1 MPNFGLN
8 DEQRKV
14 VDDVF
19 GPILVLAPVGTGKTC
34 VLAERVRRAIEKD
47 IAPGRILCLTFT
59 NRAAGEMASRVRKHY
74 PAVASKLTVK
84 TFHGL
89 CARMLRME
97 ARAVGLPRDFTIFD
111 DADSNELLRNL
122 FGLDEKQAKYLYFE
136 IERAKTSSPAP
147 GGVAFPVAG
156 TGRRP
161 AARTAEGSI
170 VHQIELYQRELRKM
184 GALDFADL
192 VCSARAMLES
202 SNEIRDRWQNRFDF
216 IQVDEVQDTHAS
228 EYAILRILAE
238 RSQNIALIG
247 DTDQTIYEWRGSE
260 PDTILD
266 MFRKEFAPV
275 KEYNLA
281 ENYRATRTLL
291 GAASAFAESLDDR
304 RTSIRP
310 AGSCGQGRPIGIHRS
325 RTESE
330 ESAWI
335 AAMIARIAE
344 ERKIPFR
351 RMAVLGR
358 VNKRAMVISQE
369 LERRRVPC
377 YTVELFEFFRR
388 QEVKDALACLRL
400 LLRPED
406 RSSLVRVLLR
416 PARGIGEA
424 GMRSITTDGERC
436 GLRLTDLVSPLI
448 ERDGEPF
455 ERLIREAE
463 GGSLVVLDTETTG
476 LSQARDEVVEIAAV
490 RLDRGRLAET
500 FHSFIRNAV
509 PVGESLSIHGWSDDF
524 LRRNGRP
531 ADEVFRELARFIG
544 RAPVVGHNIRFDL
557 GMIRAH
563 AGRVGE
569 AMAESEVSDTW
580 AISSRL
586 LPDLYDYRLETVC
599 KAMGVACPP
608 RHKAEADVAATAE
621 LLMRLLPRLKEGAME
636 RWRICARY
644 AAQFAPVRALLTALK
659 LDVDRLR
666 PAELLERALERSGL
680 RAYYREKREERR
692 LEHLQRLTAIFREK
706 DDPTLAPQEALAGL
720 LEYAA
725 LAKNV
730 DYILDVDDKVP
741 IITIHQ
747 AKGLEFDVV
756 FIAGAVDGEIPSYL
770 SERDGRLEEEK
781 RLFYVAMTRAKQEL
795 YISSYASDESGRPK
809 SPSRFLSAIPGRF
822 IERI

>member
-1 MPNFGLN
+1 MPDFDLN
-8 DEQRKV
+8 DEQRNV
-14 VDDVF
+14 VNDVY

-34 VLAERVRRAIEKD
+34 VLAERVRRAIEKG
-47 IAPGRILCLTFT
+47 IGPERILCLTFT

-97 ARAVGLPRDFTIFD
+97 ARAIGLPRDFTVLD
-111 DADSNELLRNL
+111 DSDSIELLRSLCN
-122 FGLDEKQAKYLYFE
+122 LDERQAKYLYFD
-136 IERAKTSSPAP
+136 IERSKTSSI
-147 GGVAFPVAG
+147 
-156 TGRRP
+156 
-161 AARTAEGSI
+161 TAEKSLA
-170 VHQIELYQRELRKM
+170 HQIELYQRELQKM

-192 VCSARAMLES
+192 ICSACAMLES
-202 SNEIRDRWQNRFDF
+202 SSEIRERWQNRFDI
-216 IQVDEVQDTHAS
+216 IQVDEVQDTHES
-228 EYAILRILAE
+228 EYSILRILAE
-238 RSQNIALIG
+238 RSRNIALIG
-247 DTDQTIYEWRGSE
+247 DIDQTIYEWRGSK
-260 PDTILD
+260 PDAILD
-266 MFRKEFAPV
+266 MFKKEFAPV
-275 KEYNLA
+275 KEYDLA
-281 ENYRATRTLL
+281 ENYRATRILL
-291 GAASAFAESLDDR
+291 GAASAFAECLDDR

-310 AGSCGQGRPIGIHRS
+310 AGSCGQGRPIGIHRA

-330 ESAWI
+330 EGGWI
-335 AAMIARIAE
+335 AATLARIAK

-369 LERRRVPC
+369 LERRSIPC

-416 PARGIGEA
+416 PARGIGEVA
-424 GMRSITTDGERC
+424 LRRITTDGERC
-436 GLRLTDLVSPLI
+436 ALRLSDLVSPLI

-455 ERLIREAE
+455 DRLIREAE
-463 GGSLVVLDTETTG
+463 GGSLAVLDTETTG

-490 RLDRGRLAET
+490 RLDCGRPAET
-500 FHSFIRNAV
+500 LHSFIRNTV
-509 PVGESLSIHGWSDDF
+509 SVGESLSIHGWSDDF

-531 ADEVFRELARFIG
+531 AGEVFRELAHFIG

-557 GMIRAH
+557 SMIQAH
-563 AGRVGE
+563 ARRVGE
-569 AMAESEVSDTW
+569 AMPELEVSDTW
-580 AISSRL
+580 ALSSRL
-586 LPDLYDYRLETVC
+586 LPDVFDYRLETVC
-599 KAMGVACPP
+599 NAMHVACPS

-621 LLMRLLPRLKEGAME
+621 LLIKLLPRLKEGAME

-644 AAQFAPVRALLTALK
+644 ASLFAPVTALLTALK
-659 LDVDRLR
+659 LEVDRLR
-666 PAELLERALERSGL
+666 PAELLERALVRSGL
-680 RAYYREKREERR
+680 RAYYREKHEERR
-692 LEHLQRLTAIFREK
+692 LEHLQQLGAIFREK
-706 DDPTLAPQEALAGL
+706 DDATLAPQEALADI

-730 DYILDVDDKVP
+730 DYILEEDDKVP

-770 SERDGRLEEEK
+770 SERDGRLDEEK
-781 RLFYVAMTRAKQEL
+781 RLFYVAMTRAKKEL
-795 YISSYASDESGRPK
+795 FISSYASDESGRPK
-809 SPSRFLSAIPGRF
+809 SLSRFLSAIPDRF
-822 IERI
+822 AERI

>member
-1 MPNFGLN
+1 MPDFDLN
-8 DEQRKV
+8 DEQKKV
-14 VDDVF
+14 VNDVF

-34 VLAERVRRAIEKD
+34 VLAERVRRAIEKG
-47 IAPGRILCLTFT
+47 IAPERILCLTFT
-59 NRAAGEMASRVRKHY
+59 NRAAGEMASRVKKHY
-74 PAVASKLTVK
+74 PAVASKLTIK

-97 ARAVGLPRDFTIFD
+97 ARFVGLPRDFSIFD

-122 FGLDEKQAKYLYFE
+122 FGLDERQAKYLYFE

-147 GGVAFPVAG
+147 GGAVFPIAG
-156 TGRRP
+156 SGRRQ
-161 AARTAEGSI
+161 AGRAAEGSLA
-170 VHQIELYQRELRKM
+170 HQIELYQDELRKM

-192 VCSARAMLES
+192 VCSARAMLQS
-202 SNEIRDRWQNRFDF
+202 SSEIRDRWQNRFDF

-228 EYAILRILAE
+228 EYAILSILAE
-238 RSQNIALIG
+238 RSRNIALIG
-247 DTDQTIYEWRGSE
+247 DIDQTIYEWRGSE

-275 KEYNLA
+275 KAYDLA
-281 ENYRATRTLL
+281 ENYRATRILL
-291 GAASAFAESLDDR
+291 GAVSAFAESLDDR

-310 AGSCGQGRPIGIHRS
+310 AGSCGQGQPIGIHRA

-330 ESAWI
+330 EGAWI
-335 AAMIARIAE
+335 AAKIVRIAE

-358 VNKRAMVISQE
+358 VNKRAIVISQE

-388 QEVKDALACLRL
+388 QEVKDALAWLRL
-400 LLRPED
+400 LLCPED

-416 PARGIGEA
+416 PTRGIGEA
-424 GMRSITTDGERC
+424 AILRITTDGEHC

-448 ERDGEPF
+448 ERDGESY

-476 LSQARDEVVEIAAV
+476 LSPARDEVVEIAAV

-500 FHSFIRNAV
+500 FHSFIRNTM
-509 PVGESLSIHGWSDDF
+509 PVGESFAIHGWSDDF

-531 ADEVFRELARFIG
+531 AGEVFRELARFIG
-544 RAPVVGHNIRFDL
+544 RAPVVGYNIRFDL

-563 AGRVGE
+563 ARRVGE
-569 AMAESEVSDTW
+569 ATPELEIFDTW

-599 KAMGVACPP
+599 KAMHVACPP

-621 LLMRLLPRLKEGAME
+621 LLIKLLPKLKEGAME

-644 AAQFAPVRALLTALK
+644 AAQFAPLITLLTALK
-659 LDVDRLR
+659 LDVETLR
-666 PAELLERALERSGL
+666 PAGLLERVLERSGL
-680 RAYYREKREERR
+680 RAYYRGKREERR
-692 LEHLQRLTAIFREK
+692 LEHLERLAAIFLEK

-730 DYILDVDDKVP
+730 DHILEEDNKVP

-756 FIAGAVDGEIPSYL
+756 FIAGAADGEIPSYL

-795 YISSYASDESGRPK
+795 YISSYASDENGRPK
-809 SPSRFLSAIPGRF
+809 SPSRFLSAIPVRLTEK
-822 IERI
+822 I

>member
-1 MPNFGLN
+1 MSDFGLN

-19 GPILVLAPVGTGKTC
+19 GPTLVLAPVGTGKTC
-34 VLAERVRRAIEKD
+34 VLAERVRRAIEKG
-47 IAPGRILCLTFT
+47 IAPGRIICLTFT

-74 PAVASKLTVK
+74 PTVASKLTVK

-136 IERAKTSSPAP
+136 IERAKTSSPGP
-147 GGVAFPVAG
+147 GRAAFPVAG

-161 AARTAEGSI
+161 AARAAEGSI
-170 VHQIELYQRELRKM
+170 AHQIELYQRELRKM

-238 RSQNIALIG
+238 LSRNIALIG
-247 DTDQTIYEWRGSE
+247 DIDQTIYEWRGSE
-260 PDTILD
+260 PDTILA
-266 MFRKEFAPV
+266 MFKKDFAPV
-275 KEYNLA
+275 KEYDLA

-310 AGSCGQGRPIGIHRS
+310 AGSCGQGRPIGIHRA

-330 ESAWI
+330 EGAWI

-358 VNKRAMVISQE
+358 VNKRAMAISQE

-406 RSSLVRVLLR
+406 RSSFVRVLLR

-424 GMRSITTDGERC
+424 AMRSITTDGERC
-436 GLRLTDLVSPLI
+436 GLRLSDLVSPLI

-455 ERLIREAE
+455 DRLIREVE
-463 GGSLVVLDTETTG
+463 GGNLVVLDTETTG

-524 LRRNGRP
+524 LRRNGRL
-531 ADEVFRELARFIG
+531 ADEVFRELTRFIG

-569 AMAESEVSDTW
+569 AMAEAEVSDTW

-586 LPDLYDYRLETVC
+586 LPDLFDYRLETVC

-621 LLMRLLPRLKEGAME
+621 LLMRLLPKLKEGAME

-644 AAQFAPVRALLTALK
+644 ATQFAPVRAQLTALK

-706 DDPTLAPQEALAGL
+706 DDPTLAPQEALDGL

-730 DYILDVDDKVP
+730 DHILEEDDKVP

-809 SPSRFLSAIPGRF
+809 SPSRFLSAIPVRLAEK
-822 IERI
+822 I

>member
-1 MPNFGLN
+1 MSDFDLN
-8 DEQRKV
+8 DEQKRV
-14 VDDVF
+14 VNDIF
-19 GPILVLAPVGTGKTC
+19 GPILVLAPVGTGKTR
-34 VLAERVRRAIEKD
+34 VLAERVRRAIEKG
-47 IAPGRILCLTFT
+47 IAPERILCLTFT
-59 NRAAGEMASRVRKHY
+59 NRAAGEMASRVKKHY
-74 PAVASKLTVK
+74 PGVASKLTVK

-111 DADSNELLRNL
+111 EADSSEVLRNL
-122 FGLDEKQAKYLYFE
+122 FGLDEKQAKDLYFA
-136 IERAKTSSPAP
+136 IERAKTSSRA
-147 GGVAFPVAG
+147 
-156 TGRRP
+156 
-161 AARTAEGSI
+161 AEGSI
-170 VHQIELYQRELRKM
+170 AHQIDLYQRELQKM

-202 SNEIRDRWQNRFDF
+202 SSEIRDRWQNRFDF

-228 EYAILRILAE
+228 EYAILRILGQ
-238 RSQNIALIG
+238 RSRNIALIG
-247 DTDQTIYEWRGSE
+247 DIDQTIYEWRGSE
-260 PDTILD
+260 PDTILN
-266 MFRKEFAPV
+266 MYRNEFAPV
-275 KEYNLA
+275 KEYDLA
-281 ENYRATRTLL
+281 ENYRATRILL
-291 GAASAFAESLDDR
+291 GAASAFAECLDDR

-310 AGSCGQGRPIGIHRS
+310 AGSCGQGRPIGIHRA
-325 RTESE
+325 RTERE
-330 ESAWI
+330 EGAWI
-335 AAMIARIAE
+335 AAMIAGIAE

-358 VNKRAMVISQE
+358 VNKRAMVVSQE
-369 LERRRVPC
+369 LERGGVPC

-400 LLRPED
+400 LMRPED
-406 RSSLVRVLLR
+406 KSSLARVLMR

-424 GMRSITTDGERC
+424 AMSRITTDGERC
-436 GLRLTDLVSPLI
+436 ALRLSDLVSPLI

-455 ERLIREAE
+455 DRLIREAE
-463 GGSLVVLDTETTG
+463 GGNLVVLDTETTG
-476 LSQARDEVVEIAAV
+476 LSPARDEVVEIAAA
-490 RLDRGRLAET
+490 RLDHGRPAET
-500 FHSFIRNAV
+500 LHSFIRNTV

-524 LRRNGRP
+524 LRRNGKP
-531 ADEVFRELARFIG
+531 AAGVFRELARFIG

-569 AMAESEVSDTW
+569 AMPDLEVYDTW

-586 LPDLYDYRLETVC
+586 LPDLFDYRLETVC
-599 KAMGVACPP
+599 KAMQVGCPP
-608 RHKAEADVAATAE
+608 RHKAEADVAATGE
-621 LLMRLLPRLKEGAME
+621 LLMRLLPELKKGAME

-644 AAQFAPVRALLTALK
+644 AAQFAPLTALLTALK
-659 LDVDRLR
+659 LDADRLR
-666 PAELLERALERSGL
+666 PAGLLERALERSGL
-680 RAYYREKREERR
+680 HAYYKERREERR
-692 LEHLQRLTAIFREK
+692 LEHLDRLTAIFREK
-706 DDPTLAPQEALAGL
+706 DDPTVAPQEALAGL

-730 DYILDVDDKVP
+730 DHISEKDDKVP

-770 SERDGRLEEEK
+770 SVRDGRLEEEK
-781 RLFYVAMTRAKQEL
+781 RLFYVGMTRAKKEL

-822 IERI
+822 VERL

>member
-1 MPNFGLN
+1 
-8 DEQRKV
+8 
-14 VDDVF
+14 
-19 GPILVLAPVGTGKTC
+19 
-34 VLAERVRRAIEKD
+34 
-47 IAPGRILCLTFT
+47 
-59 NRAAGEMASRVRKHY
+59 
-74 PAVASKLTVK
+74 
-84 TFHGL
+84 
-89 CARMLRME
+89 
-97 ARAVGLPRDFTIFD
+97 
-111 DADSNELLRNL
+111 
-122 FGLDEKQAKYLYFE
+122 
-136 IERAKTSSPAP
+136 
-147 GGVAFPVAG
+147 
-156 TGRRP
+156 
-161 AARTAEGSI
+161 
-170 VHQIELYQRELRKM
+170 
-184 GALDFADL
+184 
-192 VCSARAMLES
+192 
-202 SNEIRDRWQNRFDF
+202 
-216 IQVDEVQDTHAS
+216 
-228 EYAILRILAE
+228 
-238 RSQNIALIG
+238 
-247 DTDQTIYEWRGSE
+247 
-260 PDTILD
+260 
-266 MFRKEFAPV
+266 
-275 KEYNLA
+275 
-281 ENYRATRTLL
+281 
-291 GAASAFAESLDDR
+291 
-304 RTSIRP
+304 
-310 AGSCGQGRPIGIHRS
+310 
-325 RTESE
+325 
-330 ESAWI
+330 
-335 AAMIARIAE
+335 MIARIAE

-358 VNKRAMVISQE
+358 VNKRAMAISQE

-424 GMRSITTDGERC
+424 AMRRITTDGEC
-436 GLRLTDLVSPLI
+436 CAMRLSDLVSPLI

-455 ERLIREAE
+455 DRLIREAE
-463 GGSLVVLDTETTG
+463 GGNLVVLDTETTG
-476 LSQARDEVVEIAAV
+476 LSQARDEVVEIAAA

-524 LRRNGRP
+524 LRRNGRL
-531 ADEVFRELARFIG
+531 ADEVFRELTRFIG

-621 LLMRLLPRLKEGAME
+621 LLMRLLPKLKEGAME

-659 LDVDRLR
+659 LDVDRLC

-692 LEHLQRLTAIFREK
+692 LEHLQRLAAIFREK

-770 SERDGRLEEEK
+770 SEREGRLEEEK

-809 SPSRFLSAIPGRF
+809 SPSRFLSAIPVRLTEK
-822 IERI
+822 I